1 MLRPMTSP
9 PRLRPGDTVAVVA
22 PSGPVPADRLDDGI
36 AHLRDWGL
44 DVQVMPH
51 VRDTHAEH
59 EYLAGSD
66 TARAADFQEAWLD
79 PDVRAVIAARG
90 GYGAARMVD
99 FVDWDALAAT
109 DPKVLVGYSD
119 CTVLHQAVAARL
131 RLVSLHGP
139 MLGTVSFLKS
149 EQAREH
155 LRRTLFEPETAQTIT
170 GPRAHTL
177 VGGTARGVTT
187 GGCLSLLTTSVGVG
201 ATPPSAA
208 GGIVLLED
216 IDERAYRIDS
226 FLTHL
231 LRAGWFDGAVGVV
244 LGSWQDCE
252 PVEPV
257 VRDLL
262 GPLGIP
268 ILGELGFGHGPDPIT
283 VPLGVSAELDA
294 SAGTLTL
301 DHPALAPR

>member
-1 MLRPMTSP
+1 MLRPLTCP

-22 PSGPVPADRLDDGI
+22 PSGPVPADRLDDGV

-51 VRDTHAEH
+51 VLATHPDH
-59 EYLAGSD
+59 PYLAGSD
-66 TARAADFQEAWLD
+66 EARAADFQEAWLD
-79 PDVRAVIAARG
+79 PDVRAVVSARG
-90 GYGAARMVD
+90 GYGAARMVEL
-99 FVDWDALAAT
+99 VDWDALAAT

-131 RLVSLHGP
+131 GLVSLHGP
-139 MLGTVSFLKS
+139 MSGTMSFLKS
-149 EQAREH
+149 DVAREH
-155 LRRTLFEPETAQTIT
+155 LRRTLFEPETTQVIT
-170 GPRAHTL
+170 GPDARTL
-177 VGGTARGVTT
+177 VGGTARGITT
-187 GGCLSLLTTSVGVG
+187 GGCLSLLTTSVGTG
-201 ATPPSAA
+201 TTLPSAA

-216 IDERAYRIDS
+216 VEEKAYRIDS

-257 VRDLL
+257 VLDLL

-268 ILGELGFGHGPDPIT
+268 ILGELGFGHGPDPLT
-283 VPLGVSAELDA
+283 VPFGVTTHLDA
-294 SAGTLTL
+294 DAGTLTL
-301 DHPALAPR
+301 DHPALTLR

>member
-1 MLRPMTSP
+1 MLRPLISAP
-9 PRLRPGDTVAVVA
+9 HLRPGDTVAVVA
-22 PSGPVPADRLDDGI
+22 PSGPVPAERLDIGV
-36 AHLRDWGL
+36 AHLEEWGL

-51 VRDTHAEH
+51 VRDTHPDH
-59 EYLAGSD
+59 DFLAGSD

-99 FVDWDALAAT
+99 LVDWSALAAA

-119 CTVLHQAVAARL
+119 CTVLHQAVAAHL
-131 RLVSLHGP
+131 GLVSLHGP
-139 MLGTVSFLKS
+139 MSGTVSFLKS
-149 EQAREH
+149 ETAREH
-155 LRRTLFEPETAQTIT
+155 LRRTLFEPESTLTIA

-177 VGGTARGVTT
+177 VGGTARGITT

-216 IDERAYRIDS
+216 VDERAYRLDS

-231 LRAGWFDGAVGVV
+231 LRSGWFDGVLGIV
-244 LGSWQDCE
+244 LGSWQDCD
-252 PVEPV
+252 PIEPV
-257 VRDLL
+257 VLDLL

-268 ILGELGFGHGPDPIT
+268 IIGELGFGHGPDPVT
-283 VPLGVSAELDA
+283 VPLGVPVLLDA
-294 SAGTLTL
+294 DSGTLTL
-301 DHPALAPR
+301 DQPALARR